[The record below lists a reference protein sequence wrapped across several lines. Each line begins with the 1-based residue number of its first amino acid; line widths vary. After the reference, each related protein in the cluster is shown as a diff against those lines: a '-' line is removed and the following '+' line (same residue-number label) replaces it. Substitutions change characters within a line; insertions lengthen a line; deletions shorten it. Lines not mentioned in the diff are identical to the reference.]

1 MAKFESFTDLIN
13 YIRHDMLPEEMSIVN
28 VSFDDHSIIME
39 FYEDNIPIIIEY
51 HKVYD
56 MLTGFEW
63 RIEAELF
70 IELVERNLTSTE
82 LAELGEICAVLN
94 LNADIFVGLIKRK
107 E

>member
-13 YIRHDMLPEEMSIVN
+13 YIRHDMLPEEMNIVN

-39 FYEDNIPIIIEY
+39 FYEDNVPIIVEY
-51 HKVYD
+51 HKIYD

-63 RIEAELF
+63 KIEAELF

-94 LNADIFVGLIKRK
+94 QNADIFARLIKRK